1 MPFDFSYDDLKDF
14 DYGGK
19 EGFTRFGDQSAY
31 GQIFVPDSD
40 PTKVIKVQKGPFGVY
55 DREISNQ
62 FEAQLS
68 NPEHFEVPKLYETGF
83 IPDDVEGAFYENPY
97 TELKKFDKDTVGR
110 SYMVMDKMDF
120 VDSEDS
126 RLHPSHEEI
135 FNRAKG
141 LADYHLKTGMLHKDL
156 HPGNI
161 KYNPYTEKTVIL
173 DHAFADKI
181 KPKTNWMEAYSNLRK
196 GLTVGGHADIAEIF
210 KDTFENPDLNDEQRI
225 DLLKQGME
233 VLNMHTADDRP
244 LMLFDDTGG
253 LPRLSAS
260 EQSTYKLPGA
270 SEFRKQAQML
280 MDGSN
285 DPGALPDDVD
295 WTKLF
300 DDIKRREVASNLRRG
315 QIARPSDI
323 PVVLKFAGDALVDG
337 VQKAAQRT
345 KPRALMGAAIGGMS
359 DVIPSAEVI
368 KAAEKGGIRAAGKEY
383 AKEQVGAIPMMAAA
397 GLTAAADPASLPVL
411 AAAGTG
417 LTLSEAAR
425 SANEASRVLTG
436 DSLVSKM
443 RQTIG
448 TEPRS
453 GYATKGAAKN
463 VEENRLEEL
472 ERINN
477 PPTIKPTKWKD
488 RRPLSETPIPDLAHR
503 LRLAGDRF
511 NPSRLEFG
519 LTELLLGR

>member
-1 MPFDFSYDDLKDF
+1 MPFDFSYDDLKSF
-14 DYGGK
+14 DYGSK
-19 EGFTRFGDQSAY
+19 EGFSQIGDKSAY

-40 PTKVIKVQKGPFGVY
+40 PTKVIKVQKGPFDVY

-97 TELKKFDKDTVGR
+97 TELKKFNKDTVGR

-120 VDSEDS
+120 VETEDS
-126 RLHPSHEEI
+126 KLHPSHEEV
-135 FNRAKG
+135 FNRARG
-141 LADYHLKTGMLHKDL
+141 LADYHLKADSTHKDI
-156 HPGNI
+156 HGGNI
-161 KYNPYTEKTVIL
+161 KYNPYTEKAVIL
-173 DHAFADKI
+173 DYAFADKI
-181 KPKTNWMEAYSNLRK
+181 KPNTNWMEAYSNLKK

-233 VLNMHTADDRP
+233 VLNMHTASDRP
-244 LMLFDDTGG
+244 LMLFDNMGG
-253 LPRLSAS
+253 MSRLSAS
-260 EQSTYKLPGA
+260 EQSAYALPGA
-270 SEFRKQAQML
+270 SEFLRTKSADQKL
-280 MDGSN
+280 
-285 DPGALPDDVD
+285 VD
-295 WTKLF
+295 WTELGE
-300 DDIKRREVASNLRRG
+300 DIKRRHVLSNLGRG
-315 QIARPSDI
+315 LIDRPSDI
-323 PVVLKFAGDALVDG
+323 PVALKFAGDALADG
-337 VQKAAQRT
+337 VQKAAQHA
-345 KPRALMGAAIGGMS
+345 KPRALMGAAVGGMS

-397 GLTAAADPASLPVL
+397 GLTAAAVPASLPVL

-436 DSLVSKM
+436 DSLISKM

-463 VEENRLEEL
+463 VEEKRLAEL

-477 PPTIKPTKWKD
+477 PPTIKPTKWNS
-488 RRPLSETPIPDLAHR
+488 RPPVSKAPIPGLAHR
-503 LRLAGDRF
+503 ARLAGDRF

>member
-1 MPFDFSYDDLKDF
+1 MPFDFSYDDLKEF

-19 EGFTRFGDQSAY
+19 EGFTRIGDKSAY

-83 IPDDVEGAFYENPY
+83 IPDNLEGAFYENPY
-97 TELKKFDKDTVGR
+97 TELRKFDQDTVGR

-120 VDSEDS
+120 VDSEMS
-126 RLHPSHEEI
+126 KLHPSQEEI
-135 FNRAKG
+135 FNRRKG

-156 HPGNI
+156 HSGNI

-181 KPKTNWMEAYSNLRK
+181 KPKTNYLEAYTNLTH
-196 GLTVGGHADIAEIF
+196 GLKAGGHQDIAEIF
-210 KDTFENPDLNDEQRI
+210 NATFNNPDLNDEQRI

-233 VLNMHTADDRP
+233 VLNMHTAADRP

-253 LPRLSAS
+253 LPRFSAS
-260 EQSTYKLPGA
+260 EQSAYQLPGA
-270 SEFRKQAQML
+270 SEFRKQAKVL
-280 MDGSN
+280 MEGLN
-285 DPGALPDDVD
+285 DLEGKVDDVD
-295 WTKLF
+295 WTKI
-300 DDIKRREVASNLRRG
+300 DQDIKRRRALSNLGRG
-315 QIARPSDI
+315 QISRPSDI
-323 PVVLKFAGDALVDG
+323 PIVLKFAGDALADG
-337 VQKAAQRT
+337 VQKAAQHA
-345 KPRALMGAAIGGMS
+345 KPRALMGAAVGGMS

-397 GLTAAADPASLPVL
+397 GLTAAAVPASLPVL

-463 VEENRLEEL
+463 VEEKRLEEL

-477 PPTIKPTKWKD
+477 PPTITPTKWNS
-488 RRPLSETPIPDLAHR
+488 RRPVVKAAIPDLTHR
-503 LRLAGDRF
+503 VRLAGDRF